1 MIVRVGAGLDEEQ
14 VIREVRRALH
24 DPEVDTLVL
33 HKPGS
38 EALLM
43 SGEEMVVDAGGHWIP
58 KRSVAQA
65 DGAGV

>member
-38 EALLM
+38 EALLQN
-43 SGEEMVVDAGGHWIP
+43 GEELVVDASGHWTP
-58 KRSVAQA
+58 KRAVPQA